1 MSDVPTAARFPRFR
15 LLDVALTGCR
25 RAEAVA
31 EIVRMARAGD
41 RGYVCVFAA
50 DSLLK
55 CHDDPRLAAVARG
68 ASMALCDGMPLV
80 FAGRRFARLPVDRCY
95 GPDVMLE
102 VMDRG
107 RAAGLRHYLYGGAD
121 EDTLERLRANLL
133 ARFPG
138 LCIAGGRV
146 PPMRAIRPGDP
157 PDAEDEAACRDIE
170 ASGADVVWVGI
181 GTPKQD
187 YWIERVRDRLPAP
200 VLVAVGAA
208 FNFHAGTVRQAP
220 RWMMRWGLEWLFRLC
235 AEPRR
240 LWRRYLLGNPRFVL
254 LVLRQWITRRPA
266 PLCEVRR
273 G

>member
-1 MSDVPTAARFPRFR
+1 MRWGR
-15 LLDVALTGCR
+15 
-25 RAEAVA
+25 E
-31 EIVRMARAGD
+31 RAG
-41 RGYVCVFAA
+41 RTVRVFAVDPLLQA
-50 DSLLK
+50 WDSPTLR
-55 CHDDPRLAAVARG
+55 RLANERSDLV
-68 ASMALCDGMPLV
+68 LTDGMPLV
-80 FAGRRFARLPVDRCY
+80 FLGRRVAGLPITRCY